1 MTRPFFN
8 SRQPISLEESHSREA
23 WGPVNGL
30 DNSSGDY
37 LLKGEGK
44 MSNKFGMTDEELTQ
58 LVEREKARKEKNLR
72 GRIYQKIIKQKIK
85 AAGITVSDA
94 EIDAELAKQG

>member
-1 MTRPFFN
+1 
-8 SRQPISLEESHSREA
+8 
-23 WGPVNGL
+23 
-30 DNSSGDY
+30 
-37 LLKGEGK
+37 

-72 GRIYQKIIKQKIK
+72 FRIAQNILKQKIK
-85 AAGITVSDA
+85 AAGITVSEA

>member
-1 MTRPFFN
+1 
-8 SRQPISLEESHSREA
+8 
-23 WGPVNGL
+23 
-30 DNSSGDY
+30 
-37 LLKGEGK
+37 